1 MRISDWSSDV
11 CSSDLGLGFYG
22 IDDAEFKWAML
33 RAYND
38 WLAEFCSAHPNRY
51 KGIAMV
57 ANDDPKLAAEELERA
72 KKLVFAGVM
81 ILKVAG
87 EGVQQYH
94 ERGMDVLWEASVAN
108 EMSINIHASATRDR
122 NKKENIIKA
131 SGGRDPTKSPLKYE
145 PFSRV

>member
-72 KKLVFAGVM
+72 KKLGFAGVM
-81 ILKVAG
+81 IPTVAG
-87 EGVQQYH
+87 EGVPQYN

-108 EMSINIHASATRDR
+108 AI
-122 NKKENIIKA
+122 
-131 SGGRDPTKSPLKYE
+131 GRAACRE
-145 PFSRV
+145 GVCQ